1 MNEQQ
6 IAQRLRIV
14 LDESTERL
22 PYRVTHRLHSARQA
36 ALARMPR
43 TEAPAAAQVQVH
55 AVHLAFAGAGAGAG
69 ALAVSSGPQD
79 GAPLWWRAA
88 FAVVPA
94 LVVAIGLLAISAW
107 TEDDAADEMADVD
120 LAVLTDD
127 LPISAYADRGFGVYL
142 KNSHQ

>member
-6 IAQRLRIV
+6 IAQRLRIA

-22 PYRVTHRLHSARQA
+22 PYRVTHRLQTARQA
-36 ALARMPR
+36 ALGRMPR
-43 TEAPAAAQVQVH
+43 AEAPRTAPAR
-55 AVHLAFAGAGAGAG
+55 AVHLAFAGAGAVA
-69 ALAVSSGPQD
+69 AQSTSGGGPRD

-88 FAVVPA
+88 FAVIPA
-94 LVVAIGLLAISAW
+94 LVIVVGLMAISVW
-107 TEDDAADEMADVD
+107 SDFDAADETADVD

-142 KNSHQ
+142 KNSRQ

>member
-43 TEAPAAAQVQVH
+43 AEAPAAAQVH
-55 AVHLAFAGAGAGAG
+55 AVHLAFAGAGAGAI
-69 ALAVSSGPQD
+69 AVSGGPQD

-94 LVVAIGLLAISAW
+94 LVVAIGLVAISAW

-142 KNSHQ
+142 KNSQQ